1 MLPQILICVGTI
13 VVSVGLGAG
22 LICLLFKTIDRTA
35 KTPSSRKK
43 VLLANEAELGM
54 HHGMWIGMME
64 RLAVTGLFLSGHHDL
79 LMGVIAIKVL
89 AHWTGAKDS
98 PERPGAVERFTIGT
112 LASLIWAG
120 FCGIVGKMLL
130 TWV

>member
-1 MLPQILICVGTI
+1 MLPTILICVGTI
-13 VVSVGLGAG
+13 AVSVVLGAH
-22 LICLLFKTIDRTA
+22 LVDLLFKVIDRTA
-35 KTPSSRKK
+35 KPSSSGNS
-43 VLLANEAELGM
+43 VLLANEEKLGM
-54 HHGMWIGMME
+54 HHGMWIGGLE
-64 RLAVTGLFLSGHHDL
+64 RLAVTGLLLSGRYEL

-120 FCGIVGKMLL
+120 FCGIVGKALL
-130 TWV
+130 AWV